1 MADDKA
7 DARGVTVPTAR
18 VTRLMRLGGLV
29 GGIAGGMLVDGARQV
44 ASGKRPTMHDLL
56 MTPANAL
63 KVTQQL
69 AQMRGAAM
77 KVGQLLSMDAGD
89 LLPPELAAILG
100 RLRAN
105 ADHMPPKQLQAVLN
119 AEWGKGWIGRFAHF
133 NVRPIAA
140 ASIGQ
145 VHRAQTK
152 DGRDL
157 AIKVQYPGIRAS
169 IDSDVNNVAT
179 LLRVSRQI
187 PKSVDVAAML
197 DEAKR
202 QLHEEADYTREGG
215 YLMRFHALLA
225 SSPRFQVPLLHD
237 DFSTA
242 NVMAMDFID
251 SVPIET
257 LVDASQDSRD
267 RVVTALIDLVLREL
281 FEFGLMQTDPNFAN
295 YRYNSA
301 TQQIVLLDFG
311 AARVFA
317 PDMVARF
324 RHLLTTG
331 LGNDRQALRAAA
343 IAIGYFDETT
353 QPRHQDAVL
362 DMMDLAMGPLR
373 SQTLF
378 DFGRSD
384 LAARLRDMGLQMGVE
399 RDFWHIPPMDALF
412 LQRKIAGVFLLATK
426 LQARVDLRATCA
438 KTPLAGSDGAAGLRR
453 RSARS
458 ARDPTPCWS

>member
-1 MADDKA
+1 MPADDA
-7 DARGVTVPTAR
+7 DVSGVAVPSARLS
-18 VTRLMRLGGLV
+18 RLMRLGGLA
-29 GGIAGGMLVDGARQV
+29 GGIAGGMLVDGARQF
-44 ASGKRPTMHDLL
+44 ASGRRPSLQDFL

-89 LLPPELAAILG
+89 LLPPEMAAILG
-100 RLRAN
+100 RLRAD
-105 ADHMPPKQLQAVLN
+105 ADYMPPKQLQMVLN
-119 AEWGKGWIGRFAHF
+119 AEWGKGWISRFAHF

-169 IDSDVNNVAT
+169 IDSDVNNMAT
-179 LLRVSRQI
+179 LLRLSGQI
-187 PKSVDVAAML
+187 PKTVDVASML

-202 QLHEEADYTREGG
+202 QLHEEADYTREGAC
-215 YLMRFHALLA
+215 LMRFHALLA
-225 SSPRFQVPLLHD
+225 SSPMFQVPKLHD

-251 SVPIET
+251 SVPVEALIDAPQGRRDHVMT
-257 LVDASQDSRD
+257 L
-267 RVVTALIDLVLREL
+267 LIDLVLREL

-295 YRYNSA
+295 YRYNTA

-311 AARVFA
+311 ATRAFVPA
-317 PDMVARF
+317 MVAKF
-324 RHLLTTG
+324 HQLMVTG
-331 LGNDRQALRAAA
+331 LRRDRQGVRAAA
-343 IAIGYFDETT
+343 INIGYFDESTLSK
-353 QPRHQDAVL
+353 HQNAVL
-362 DMMDLAMGPLR
+362 DMIELAMEPLR
-373 SQTLF
+373 SESGF

-384 LAARLRDMGLQMGVE
+384 LAARLRDMGLDIGAE

-412 LQRKIAGVFLLATK
+412 LQRKVAGMFLLASK
-426 LQARVDLRATCA
+426 LKARVQIKQVVQMYR
-438 KTPLAGSDGAAGLRR
+438 
-453 RSARS
+453 
-458 ARDPTPCWS
+458 

>member
-44 ASGKRPTMHDLL
+44 ASGKRPTLQDLL

-100 RLRAN
+100 RLRAD

-179 LLRVSRQI
+179 LLRVSGQI
-187 PKSVDVAAML
+187 PNRSM
-197 DEAKR
+197 
-202 QLHEEADYTREGG
+202 
-215 YLMRFHALLA
+215 
-225 SSPRFQVPLLHD
+225 SP
-237 DFSTA
+237 
-242 NVMAMDFID
+242 
-251 SVPIET
+251 
-257 LVDASQDSRD
+257 
-267 RVVTALIDLVLREL
+267 
-281 FEFGLMQTDPNFAN
+281 
-295 YRYNSA
+295 
-301 TQQIVLLDFG
+301 
-311 AARVFA
+311 
-317 PDMVARF
+317 
-324 RHLLTTG
+324 
-331 LGNDRQALRAAA
+331 
-343 IAIGYFDETT
+343 
-353 QPRHQDAVL
+353 
-362 DMMDLAMGPLR
+362 
-373 SQTLF
+373 
-378 DFGRSD
+378 
-384 LAARLRDMGLQMGVE
+384 
-399 RDFWHIPPMDALF
+399 
-412 LQRKIAGVFLLATK
+412 
-426 LQARVDLRATCA
+426 
-438 KTPLAGSDGAAGLRR
+438 
-453 RSARS
+453 
-458 ARDPTPCWS
+458 PCWTRRNVNSTKKPTTPAKADT